1 MRPCKTDRSCSDE
14 LLPASLRQVTLAPAE
29 TNSAPAEVKSAD
41 SAQLAGKNQLRETD
55 FALAAE
61 LLKSVS
67 HSGAEQ
73 W

>member
-1 MRPCKTDRSCSDE
+1 
-14 LLPASLRQVTLAPAE
+14 VTLAPAE